1 MHHNILKF
9 VNPYVRRQHD
19 EFSEGE
25 IMKIRDSVAF
35 VTGANRGIGLV
46 FAKELL
52 AAGARKVYAAA
63 RNPESIPLSG
73 VERVRLDVTDAQAI
87 ASAARVSGDVNLLI
101 NNAGIARWTGFLS
114 PDSVEAARA
123 EMETNYFGPL
133 FLSRAFAPVLAKN
146 SGGATVNVL
155 SILSWVAVPS
165 AGTYSASKAA
175 AWALTNWLRTALHDQ
190 ETQVL
195 GVHAGPVDT
204 DMASGLT
211 LPKVT
216 PVDVVRQVLNALE
229 TGRDEVIV
237 DEMTRQVKAGLS
249 DEPGIYLNF
258 NPESAVP
265 AASTN

>member
-1 MHHNILKF
+1 
-9 VNPYVRRQHD
+9 
-19 EFSEGE
+19 
-25 IMKIRDSVAF
+25 MKIRDSVAF

-46 FAKELL
+46 FAQELL

-73 VERVRLDVTDAQAI
+73 VERVRLDVTNPQSV
-87 ASAARVSGDVNLLI
+87 ASAAMASGDVNLLI
-101 NNAGIARWTGFLS
+101 NNAGSAHWTGFLS
-114 PDSVEAARA
+114 PESVEAARS

-146 SGGATVNVL
+146 SGGAIVNVL
-155 SILSWVAVPS
+155 SILSWIAVPT

-175 AWALTNWLRTALHDQ
+175 AWALTNWLRTSLRDQ
-190 ETQVL
+190 GTQVL

-216 PVDVVRQVLNALE
+216 PVDVVRQVLYSLE
-229 TGRDEVIV
+229 AGCDEVLV
-237 DEMTRQVKAGLS
+237 DDMTRQVKAGLS
-249 DEPGIYLNF
+249 NEPGIYLNYD
-258 NPESAVP
+258 PERAVP
-265 AASTN
+265 AASA